1 MDYTKNN
8 FKNYLNF
15 FGILNKNESDSF
27 ITNSNV
33 SNNENLIL
41 LLGKILK
48 IKYKKNDINKIIILS
63 NNILNHY
70 VNYDNEKLLT
80 TIKKLLIIYS
90 KFIKEKKRY
99 YLYIWIIKKTK
110 FKLLNSK
117 KISKKSL
124 KLTTKLTNKKYQN
137 KRTNSTLN
145 IYSIAK
151 SNEFTIICNKEI
163 DRKNSSK
170 IKIKNNGM
178 NDSNDN
184 NSLNYYNKKKTPNS
198 TRQLMFKKLINKI
211 SDNSK
216 EKNHENK
223 NNNIIT
229 HKKVINK
236 YKYFTELSNS
246 NIEREKKINEMRK
259 KINKKFDDIYTF
271 TPIKFTKNNKNK
283 YKSLSQPFY
292 ERLENDIRKR
302 KININKLENEIFE
315 KEKTKNNISKNYKS
329 HSADNEKNIENYI
342 RKKKEKI
349 NKIKDK
355 IEKKK
360 EITFKP
366 HLNNEYNDKIIKE
379 PFEIRYNICIKNREN
394 ETNLNKINSLNNI
407 DKECTFAPKINN
419 KYDFVE
425 NFSERQNYFYHK
437 KNKHIEEIKNKN
449 KIICS
454 FQPEISKNSKD
465 LLIKKN
471 VLKLIKNKND
481 DYVKKLTFGLNSA
494 KTRSA
499 NDLFD
504 ENNQKKISNKGRN
517 FLFENS
523 SLNEVNEVL
532 FKRIKKEKDEE
543 SLKENFTDKRIN
555 KYSTTDK
562 SNELSQLRLYDDDN
576 FENDFQMRMKKIVNE
591 NYEKEKIRQQ
601 RYYYLKN
608 KIINNFYQD
617 SKFYEIDDN

>member
-1 MDYTKNN
+1 MDYTKKN
-8 FKNYLNF
+8 FNHYLNYY
-15 FGILNKNESDSF
+15 GILDENEINSF

-33 SNNENLIL
+33 LNNENLIL

-48 IKYKKNDINKIIILS
+48 TKYMKDDINKIIILS
-63 NNILNHY
+63 NNILNHF
-70 VNYDNEKLLT
+70 VNYDNEKLIKTL
-80 TIKKLLIIYS
+80 KKLLIIYS

-99 YLYIWIIKKTK
+99 YLYIWIIKKTTS
-110 FKLLNSK
+110 KLSNQK
-117 KISKKSL
+117 KISKKPL
-124 KLTTKLTNKKYQN
+124 KLSTKLTNKKYQK
-137 KRTNSTLN
+137 KRSNSTLN
-145 IYSIAK
+145 IYSIEK

-163 DRKNSSK
+163 DSKNCSK
-170 IKIKNNGM
+170 IKIKNN
-178 NDSNDN
+178 NFNHSNEN
-184 NSLNYYNKKKTPNS
+184 NLIINYNNKKTPNS

-216 EKNHENK
+216 EKNNINK
-223 NNNIIT
+223 NNIPN
-229 HKKVINK
+229 KKVINK
-236 YKYFTELSNS
+236 QKYFTELSNS
-246 NIEREKKINEMRK
+246 NIGRDKKINEMRK
-259 KINKKFDDIYTF
+259 KLNKKFDDIYTF
-271 TPIKFTKNNKNK
+271 TPIKFTKIKKNK

-292 ERLENDIRKR
+292 ERLEDDFRKR
-302 KININKLENEIFE
+302 KINLNKLENEILE
-315 KEKTKNNISKNYKS
+315 KEKTKKYNSKNYKS
-329 HSADNEKNIENYI
+329 HSADDEKNFEYYM
-342 RKKKEKI
+342 RKKKERIKKI
-349 NKIKDK
+349 QDNIDL
-355 IEKKK
+355 EKG
-360 EITFKP
+360 ITFKP
-366 HLNNEYNDKIIKE
+366 HLNNEYNYKIIKE
-379 PFEIRYNICIKNREN
+379 PFEIRYNICIKNRDN
-394 ETNLNKINSLNNI
+394 ETNINKINSLNNI

-419 KYDFVE
+419 KYDFLE
-425 NFSERQNYFYHK
+425 NFSERQNYFYHL

-481 DYVKKLTFGLNSA
+481 DYGKKLTFGLNSVN
-494 KTRSA
+494 TRSV

-504 ENNQKKISNKGRN
+504 DNNQKKIPNKGRN
-517 FLFENS
+517 FLFEN

-532 FKRIKKEKDEE
+532 FKRVKKEKDE
-543 SLKENFTDKRIN
+543 SLKENLTDKRIN

-562 SNELSQLRLYDDDN
+562 SNELSQLKLYDDDN

-617 SKFYEIDDN
+617 SKFYEIDEN

>member
-1 MDYTKNN
+1 MDYTKKN
-8 FKNYLNF
+8 FNHYLNYY
-15 FGILNKNESDSF
+15 GILDENEINSF

-33 SNNENLIL
+33 LNNENLIL

-48 IKYKKNDINKIIILS
+48 TKYMKDDINKIIILS
-63 NNILNHY
+63 NNILNHF
-70 VNYDNEKLLT
+70 VNYDNEKLIKTL
-80 TIKKLLIIYS
+80 KKLLIIYS

-99 YLYIWIIKKTK
+99 YLYIWIIKKTTS
-110 FKLLNSK
+110 KLSNQK
-117 KISKKSL
+117 KISKKPL
-124 KLTTKLTNKKYQN
+124 KLSTKLTNKKYQK
-137 KRTNSTLN
+137 KRSNSTLN
-145 IYSIAK
+145 IYSIEK

-163 DRKNSSK
+163 DSKNCSK
-170 IKIKNNGM
+170 IKIKNN
-178 NDSNDN
+178 NFNHSNEN
-184 NSLNYYNKKKTPNS
+184 NLIINYNNKKTPNS

-216 EKNHENK
+216 EKNNINK
-223 NNNIIT
+223 NNIPN
-229 HKKVINK
+229 KKVINK
-236 YKYFTELSNS
+236 QKYFTELSNS
-246 NIEREKKINEMRK
+246 NIGRDKKINEMRK
-259 KINKKFDDIYTF
+259 KLNKKFDDIYTF
-271 TPIKFTKNNKNK
+271 TPIKFTKIKKNK

-292 ERLENDIRKR
+292 ERLEDDFRKR
-302 KININKLENEIFE
+302 KINLNKLENEILE
-315 KEKTKNNISKNYKS
+315 KEKTKKYNSKNYKS
-329 HSADNEKNIENYI
+329 HSADDEKNFENYM
-342 RKKKEKI
+342 RKKKERIKKI
-349 NKIKDK
+349 QDNIDL
-355 IEKKK
+355 EKG
-360 EITFKP
+360 ITFKP
-366 HLNNEYNDKIIKE
+366 HLNNEYNYKIIKE
-379 PFEIRYNICIKNREN
+379 PFEIRYNICIKNRDN
-394 ETNLNKINSLNNI
+394 ETNINKINSLNNI

-419 KYDFVE
+419 KYDFLE
-425 NFSERQNYFYHK
+425 NFSERQNYFYHL

-481 DYVKKLTFGLNSA
+481 DYGKKLTFGLNSVN
-494 KTRSA
+494 TRSV

-504 ENNQKKISNKGRN
+504 DNNQKKIPNKGRN
-517 FLFENS
+517 FLFEN

-532 FKRIKKEKDEE
+532 FKRVKKEKDE
-543 SLKENFTDKRIN
+543 SLKENLTDKRIN

-562 SNELSQLRLYDDDN
+562 SNELSQLKLYDDDN

-617 SKFYEIDDN
+617 SKFYEIDEN

>member
-184 NSLNYYNKKKTPNS
+184 NSLN
-198 TRQLMFKKLINKI
+198 
-211 SDNSK
+211 
-216 EKNHENK
+216 
-223 NNNIIT
+223 
-229 HKKVINK
+229 
-236 YKYFTELSNS
+236 
-246 NIEREKKINEMRK
+246 
-259 KINKKFDDIYTF
+259 
-271 TPIKFTKNNKNK
+271 
-283 YKSLSQPFY
+283 
-292 ERLENDIRKR
+292 
-302 KININKLENEIFE
+302 
-315 KEKTKNNISKNYKS
+315 
-329 HSADNEKNIENYI
+329 
-342 RKKKEKI
+342 
-349 NKIKDK
+349 
-355 IEKKK
+355 
-360 EITFKP
+360 
-366 HLNNEYNDKIIKE
+366 
-379 PFEIRYNICIKNREN
+379 
-394 ETNLNKINSLNNI
+394 
-407 DKECTFAPKINN
+407 
-419 KYDFVE
+419 
-425 NFSERQNYFYHK
+425 
-437 KNKHIEEIKNKN
+437 
-449 KIICS
+449 
-454 FQPEISKNSKD
+454 
-465 LLIKKN
+465 
-471 VLKLIKNKND
+471 
-481 DYVKKLTFGLNSA
+481 
-494 KTRSA
+494 
-499 NDLFD
+499 
-504 ENNQKKISNKGRN
+504 
-517 FLFENS
+517 
-523 SLNEVNEVL
+523 
-532 FKRIKKEKDEE
+532 
-543 SLKENFTDKRIN
+543 
-555 KYSTTDK
+555 
-562 SNELSQLRLYDDDN
+562 
-576 FENDFQMRMKKIVNE
+576 
-591 NYEKEKIRQQ
+591 
-601 RYYYLKN
+601 
-608 KIINNFYQD
+608 
-617 SKFYEIDDN
+617 